1 MVDPSD
7 LAGLRPPRVRTRAA
21 LLLLDLQND
30 FVRPWGRLPVPN
42 VAGFLDA
49 LAALAAR
56 FRRHGDVVWVR
67 SRFEARRPLA
77 DADHGAELVVL
88 AGEDDRRDDAER
100 VDDEA
105 FLSTDRPCCLP
116 DTPGAQVPAAVL
128 AAVDAE
134 RDLVA
139 VKTHYSA
146 LQSPGLVRSLRTRLV
161 TDLYLA
167 GALSNVSV
175 YATALDAVRH
185 GFAVTVLEDC
195 LGFRSFA
202 RHAEAM
208 RRMADVLGVN
218 GTTVPELLDEA
229 DGDDE
234 VPRGA
239 ATTAAGPEG
248 GRGGLG
254 GQGSPS
260 PVTDT
265 DKDQDEAGRHDS
277 DHPPPI
283 EIEVDSGDPPP
294 DMPDFAYRRAGR
306 NGPREARHRSS
317 PSASS
322 APSRKQ
328 QPRVQRAKPADP
340 GPSPPASA
348 PPRQDPTGGDP
359 PSASASA
366 SPPRGSSA
374 PTEPKQQQHEEQPPP
389 PPQHQEQRQRQRQQQ
404 QQQQQPGGRRKE
416 PAALGPGDRIGEGDS
431 RIVYDLDL
439 PPDAFAR
446 IRAEVGW
453 QRMYHLSGQVP
464 RLVAVQGQVRPD
476 GAVPIYRHPAD
487 ESPPLRPW
495 TPTVDRVRAV
505 VERLLGQPVNHALI
519 QLYRDGQDRIS
530 EHADKTL
537 DIVRGSCIGNVSLG
551 AQRTMILRTKASA
564 SSGDTG
570 ETRRTQRVPL
580 PHRSLFVL
588 GERTNRRWLHGIR
601 PDRRPDS
608 AKSAEERACGG
619 ERISLTFRHI
629 GTFVHPA
636 EGVIWGQGA
645 VSKTREHA
653 GRIVHGDP
661 AETERLIRAFGREN
675 HDPDFDWDAVY
686 GGGFDVVNFVITRS
700 AARLVPSGDPVADLR
715 VRLCLTESGLRYEPA
730 DAAPASGEGAADR
743 LRGPVYVDP
752 EDGAATVAG
761 DVEILSH
768 VAQRPADPARPGVD
782 PLRGGARLPQIQALL
797 ASWRQYRADGR
808 TADIDGL
815 LAPWDE
821 ALRGKHYLDGPVF
834 GIDDCALWPLLR
846 EVVRETGPFSQTR
859 FPALQ
864 TYYQRVEKRACVRA
878 VLDEM
883 RRQVSPGEGEGDGP
897 KS

>member
-49 LAALAAR
+49 LAALAAS

-77 DADHGAELVVL
+77 DPDNGAELVVL
-88 AGEDDRRDDAER
+88 AGDDRRDDPER

-105 FLSTDRPCCLP
+105 FLSTDPPCCLP

-146 LQSPGLVRSLRTRLV
+146 LQSPSLVLSLRTRLV

-229 DGDDE
+229 DLDE

-239 ATTAAGPEG
+239 ATAAGLEAG
-248 GRGGLG
+248 MGGLG
-254 GQGSPS
+254 VQGSPS
-260 PVTDT
+260 PVTD
-265 DKDQDEAGRHDS
+265 KDEDEDEDEARRHDS
-277 DHPPPI
+277 DHLPPI

-306 NGPREARHRSS
+306 NGRREARHKSS

-322 APSRKQ
+322 ASSKK
-328 QPRVQRAKPADP
+328 QPR
-340 GPSPPASA
+340 
-348 PPRQDPTGGDP
+348 
-359 PSASASA
+359 
-366 SPPRGSSA
+366 
-374 PTEPKQQQHEEQPPP
+374 QQ
-389 PPQHQEQRQRQRQQQ
+389 
-404 QQQQQPGGRRKE
+404 GGRRKE
-416 PAALGPGDRIGEGDS
+416 PADLGPGDRIGEGDS

-446 IRAEVGW
+446 IRAEVDW

-505 VERLLGQPVNHALI
+505 VERLLGHPVNHALI

-537 DIVRGSCIGNVSLG
+537 DIVRGSCICNVSLG
-551 AQRTMILRTKASA
+551 ARRTMILRTKASA
-564 SSGDTG
+564 SSGDKG
-570 ETRRTQRVPL
+570 DTRRTQRVPL

-601 PDRRPDS
+601 PDKRPDS
-608 AKSAEERACGG
+608 AKSAEERAFGG

-675 HDPDFDWDAVY
+675 HDTDFDWDAVY
-686 GGGFDVVNFVITRS
+686 GGGFDVVNFVTRS

-715 VRLCLTESGLRYEPA
+715 VRLCLTENGLRYEPA
-730 DAAPASGEGAADR
+730 DAARALGEGADR
-743 LRGPVYVDP
+743 LPGPVYVDP
-752 EDGAATVAG
+752 EDGATTVAG

-768 VAQRPADPARPGVD
+768 MAQRPADSSRPGVD

-808 TADIDGL
+808 TADVDGL

-864 TYYQRVEKRACVRA
+864 TYYQRVEKRGCVRA

-883 RRQVSPGEGEGDGP
+883 RRQVSPGEGEGEGS